1 MIPAAFEYLAPT
13 ALPEAITLLRQHG
26 AEAKILA
33 GGHSLIPLMKLR
45 LAAPTY
51 LIDIT
56 GIKGLDGIGET
67 DGYLRIGALT
77 READLESSD
86 LIRRRYPILL
96 DATRVIAD
104 LLVRNLATVGG
115 NLAHADPANDHPAV
129 MPALE
134 AGVVTQGADG
144 ERRIPIDQFSSIPS
158 RRSSIQPR

>member
-115 NLAHADPANDHPAV
+115 NLA
-129 MPALE
+129 LE